1 MTARLVIAGVVIG
14 LVSASPCA
22 WSQGRDFIQP
32 FNQQRKVNIITPGSL
47 YKNPTLKQ
55 DPVASLIK
63 PAQTAKS
70 AATSQPQKTAS
81 TPQLQTKAPSLDAAQ
96 PASPFAPKPQPSP
109 FSTPP
114 QPTPFVSVFTPG
126 QSGQQMPPQQQAPQ
140 VAPAIGQPPVIS
152 QTPPLFPAMSA
163 TTPAVTPPP
172 PTFAITPQFTAV
184 SPLSPV
190 GLPNASA
197 TAPAKQSLVTP
208 NPPVVAPQLARP
220 GTPLIG
226 GASPLQRPGL
236 AVPHIA
242 PVVPGSATPLLPSA
256 PSALATPLGAP
267 VAKPAGT
274 QVQQPFYV
282 PQAPFVAPAPP
293 QR

>member
-1 MTARLVIAGVVIG
+1 MTAKLVIAGVVVG
-14 LVSASPCA
+14 LVGASQCA
-22 WSQGRDFIQP
+22 WSQGRDYIQP

-47 YKNPTLKQ
+47 YKNPALKQ
-55 DPVASLIK
+55 DPAASLIK

-96 PASPFAPKPQPSP
+96 AASPFAPKPQPSP

-126 QSGQQMPPQQQAPQ
+126 QSGQQTPPQQQAPQ
-140 VAPAIGQPPVIS
+140 VVPAVGQPPVIS
-152 QTPPLFPAMSA
+152 QTTPLFPAMSV
-163 TTPAVTPPP
+163 TTPAATPPP

-184 SPLSPV
+184 SPLSPA

-197 TAPAKQSLVTP
+197 TAPAKQSLVAP
-208 NPPVVAPQLARP
+208 NPPLVVPQVVRP
-220 GTPLIG
+220 GTPQIG

-236 AVPHIA
+236 AMPQIA

-256 PSALATPLGAP
+256 PSALTTPL
-267 VAKPAGT
+267 GT

-282 PQAPFVAPAPP
+282 PQTPFVAPATS